1 MDTSSYQFPPQ
12 LLPDSEKT
20 EEWCEQMIDAVAGH
34 IYEDNSVFENSVYED
49 IQNYSIYNGDF
60 ELTDYQ
66 YLTEQYGFSQP
77 ARLVNYPII
86 QPKIDLLLG
95 EELRRPMDMKVVSTN
110 KDATIRK
117 EDMKIKLQLKKFTE
131 SMKQELI
138 EKIGIQ
144 AKTMLDELP
153 IPDDIQKYM
162 EYTYKEAVEEVA
174 QDGLEYLNQKY
185 GFREI
190 FKAGFRDLLVT
201 GSEFYKIYNKNGDP
215 FIRRVDPRSI
225 AYDTNTDSDFI
236 DDCQWIGEE
245 RFLTVNEVLD
255 EFRDQ
260 LSEEDLQFLSDMG
273 QISSHSDYASYNTS
287 IDWISWQKG
296 QQARIKVVHCEWKS
310 IRALRFKISPNR
322 YDSEKPFYKLVPDN
336 YKEKKKDTIRTRYI
350 DDIWTGTKIGG
361 KILVDCRR
369 RPNQVR
375 SVDDPGSAH
384 LSYVGMIKNNTT
396 GKKSSM
402 VGLLKNIQM
411 LYNIVM
417 YHIEL
422 ALARSG
428 GKAVIYDV
436 SQLPTNLGMD
446 MQTVLYHLKTDGII
460 PINSKD
466 EGGQVANF
474 NQFSQV
480 DFTLSNSVQ
489 QMINLKL
496 MLEDTAGQ
504 ISGVTKQREGA
515 VGQYEYVG
523 NVQRSVVQSAT
534 ITESWFHAHKEVKK
548 KVYGRAVE
556 LMKMC
561 WSEGKKASLILGDGA
576 SKILSVMPDIA
587 LNDYAIFV
595 GDSGKDDAIRQSVTQ
610 LSQAALQSGQVSL
623 LDVIRVLKADT
634 ATEAE
639 RVLEMGMEAIKS
651 QQAEAQQQQ
660 QQVMQMQQQAEAA
673 KFEKEAAL
681 KKMDND
687 TKVQV
692 ANIQSQADIKVAEI
706 ADMSKR
712 DIADMKE
719 KVALGKEGAGTEP
732 NTETRAEAFEKVK
745 DKVTE

>member
-1 MDTSSYQFPPQ
+1 MNSNSYNFPPQ
-12 LLPDSEKT
+12 LLPDSEKD
-20 EEWCEQMIDAVAGH
+20 EVWCEQMIDAIAGH
-34 IYEDNSVFENSVYED
+34 IYEDNSMFENSVYED

-60 ELTDYQ
+60 ELSDYQ
-66 YLTEQYGFSQP
+66 YLTEQYGFAQP

-95 EELRRPMDMKVVSTN
+95 EELRRPMDMKVVTTN

-131 SMKQELI
+131 AMKQEMVQKMGI
-138 EKIGIQ
+138 EV
-144 AKTMLDELP
+144 KTMLDELP
-153 IPDDIQKYM
+153 IPDDINKFM

-174 QDGLEYLNQKY
+174 QDGLEYLNNKY
-185 GFREI
+185 GYKEI

-201 GSEFYKIYNKNGDP
+201 GNEFFKVYVKNGDP
-215 FIRRVDPRSI
+215 FVRRVDPRSM
-225 AYDTNTDSDFI
+225 AYDTNTDSDFL
-236 DDCQWIGEE
+236 DDCQWVGEE
-245 RFLTVNEVLD
+245 RYLTPNEVLD

-260 LSEEDLQFLSDMG
+260 LTEDDVRFLNEMS

-287 IDWISWQKG
+287 IDWIQWQQG
-296 QQARIKVVHCEWKS
+296 DSARLRVIHCEWKS
-310 IRALRFKISPNR
+310 IKALRYKISPNR
-322 YDSEKPFYKLVPDN
+322 YDPERPFYKLVPDN
-336 YKEKKKDTIRTRYI
+336 YKAKKKDDIRTKYV
-350 DDIWTGTKIGG
+350 DDIWIGTKIGG

-384 LSYVGMIKNNTT
+384 LSYVGLIKNNTT

-402 VGLLKNIQM
+402 VGMLKNIQM

-422 ALARSG
+422 AMARSG

-489 QMINLKL
+489 QLINLKL

-534 ITESWFHAHKEVKK
+534 ITESWFHAHAQVKK
-548 KVYGRAVE
+548 QVYQRVCE
-556 LMKMC
+556 LMKMA
-561 WSEGKKASLILGDGA
+561 WSGGKKSSLILGDGA

-595 GDSGKDDAIRQSVTQ
+595 GDSGKDDAVRQSVTQ
-610 LSQAALQSGQVSL
+610 LSQAALQSGQISL

-639 RVLEMGMEAIKS
+639 RVLEMGMEEIKN
-651 QQAEAQQQQ
+651 QQAQVQQQQ
-660 QQVMQMQQQAEAA
+660 HQMMAAQQQAEDA
-673 KFEKEAAL
+673 KFQREAQL
-681 KKMDND
+681 KKVDND
-687 TKVQV
+687 TKIQV
-692 ANIQSQADIKVAEI
+692 ANIQAQADIKVAEI
-706 ADMSKR
+706 NDMSKR

-719 KVALGKEGAGTEP
+719 KVSLGKEG
-732 NTETRAEAFEKVK
+732 NTVENTGSDAAESFEKVK